1 MIKKLTI
8 KLIIFGI
15 YALPKKIYYL
25 SELPKTRSG
34 KILRRLLRDILINPK
49 SNSYSDLSTILNSQI
64 VNEIQLLVNKNS
76 NTNFNKIAKIIAK
89 HTRETKSITL
99 DTTVETIERW
109 DSLSHIKIIVDVE
122 KDFDLKI
129 DTSIIGELNS
139 VKSIIKYIETEDK
152 A

>member
-1 MIKKLTI
+1 M
-8 KLIIFGI
+8 
-15 YALPKKIYYL
+15 
-25 SELPKTRSG
+25 
-34 KILRRLLRDILINPK
+34 
-49 SNSYSDLSTILNSQI
+49 
-64 VNEIQLLVNKNS
+64 S

-89 HTRETKSITL
+89 HTRVAQKSITL

-152 A
+152 P